1 MNFINFNNNSK
12 EIDELY
18 NNIKESINKVTYFIN
33 DLEMR
38 RLLLILLAYLSSYDT
53 KSDLLDLSL
62 LFNEIFKKAIKEKIA
77 SEFLTVLFIVYMNVV
92 YLPLIIIFLINE
104 VNLKDGSLLLKKD
117 NNLKIYLVDTLL
129 LLKKYKENKN
139 RDDIKTRIT
148 ELEDILANQEQIDNQ
163 ALILGILSY
172 INYYLYIDT
181 KLEEFKEEAI
191 KILEKIEIIL
201 DDINQKLI
209 YFFYLALR
217 KLILD
222 DDKVALLLEKESI
235 GLSDL
240 FFIN

>member
-1 MNFINFNNNSK
+1 M
-12 EIDELY
+12 
-18 NNIKESINKVTYFIN
+18 
-33 DLEMR
+33 
-38 RLLLILLAYLSSYDT
+38 
-53 KSDLLDLSL
+53 
-62 LFNEIFKKAIKEKIA
+62 
-77 SEFLTVLFIVYMNVV
+77 
-92 YLPLIIIFLINE
+92 
-104 VNLKDGSLLLKKD
+104 
-117 NNLKIYLVDTLL
+117 
-129 LLKKYKENKN
+129 KKYKENKN